1 MSNRPQTP
9 AIAFHIVVS
18 VRAVISGMIQF
29 GAMQVT
35 YGALL
40 FLISLLVLSGADSDR
55 NGKTGGKVVD
65 GLERLM
71 YITGKSGI
79 AIYDINDSHN
89 LIRKVDVPDTADYKG
104 ISASVSLAK
113 LYLTSNLKDELVCLD
128 LATGKIDWRRHYDGG
143 YADSQAITPD
153 GKTLYVPMRD
163 SDSWWAID
171 AATGDVKAKIKT
183 EHGQVYADHPIGGI
197 GPHNTWMNP
206 DGSRV
211 YMSVLTVPYIF
222 IADTK
227 TNKVIGKAG
236 PFSKGIRPFVVS
248 DDEKYVYANVDWL
261 LGFEVAEGRTPNGW
275 GGRMLHRVEWH
286 TPASR
291 IADLPNVSARKPHS
305 TMSHGINLRPDQKE
319 IWFVDGVYG
328 YVYVFDVTSFPAKH
342 VADLPIFKDASETPK
357 PGWVSFSLDG
367 KYAYPDGGVVYDA
380 YSKKVVARI
389 PTSEKMIEIQF
400 RNGKPVKAGHR

>member
-1 MSNRPQTP
+1 M
-9 AIAFHIVVS
+9 
-18 VRAVISGMIQF
+18 RANCV
-29 GAMQVT
+29 A
-35 YGALL
+35 ALL
-40 FLISLLVLSGADSDR
+40 ALTCIVQAAPVGSLSKSQ
-55 NGKTGGKVVD
+55 GKVVN
-65 GLERLM
+65 GIERLL
-71 YITGKSGI
+71 YVTDQTGVS
-79 AIYDINDSHN
+79 IYDINDDHK
-89 LIRKVDVPDTADYKG
+89 LLRKFAVPDTSAYKG
-104 ISASVSLAK
+104 ISASISLGK
-113 LYLTSNLKDELVCLD
+113 LYLTSNLKDELVCID
-128 LATGKIDWRRHYDGG
+128 LATDQVDWRRHYEGG

-153 GKTLYVPMRD
+153 GRTLYVPMRD

-171 AATGDVKAKIKT
+171 AKTGDVKAKIKT
-183 EHGQVYADHPIGGI
+183 EHGQNYTDHPIGGI

-211 YMSVLTVPYIF
+211 YMSVLTVPWIF

-227 TNKVIGKAG
+227 TNQVIGKAG
-236 PFSKGIRPFVVS
+236 PFGKGIRPFVVR

-261 LGFEVAEGRTPNGW
+261 LGFEVAEGRTA
-275 GGRMLHRVEWH
+275 GGFGGKVLHRVEWK

-291 IADLPNVSARKPHS
+291 LAQLPNAPARKPHS

-328 YVYVFDVTSFPAKH
+328 YVYVFDVTSLPPKH
-342 VADLPIFKDASETPK
+342 VADLPIFDKPSETPK

-380 YSKKVVARI
+380 YTKKVAARI

-400 RNGKPVKAGHR
+400 RDGKPVKAGHR